1 MYKLYTDK
9 SELFECDIKIDG
21 ASLTNST
28 ARLVV
33 ETNDYSLMFNGK
45 ISKDGK
51 CEIPIRKL
59 KGLIDENTNGN
70 IRLEVIAEDTYFT
83 PWKSDFA
90 IDASKKVTVEVK
102 SQSNKKVIA
111 ENKVQVSNIKE
122 EITNKDIDHVTNIM
136 KLLVR
141 EDITL
146 ENLSVRKD
154 RLNKIVATYRKHR
167 PLTEDKHKEVIKGV
181 LKGLYK
187 K

>member
-9 SELFECDIKIDG
+9 PEVFECDIKIAG
-21 ASLTNST
+21 ASLTRST

-33 ETNDYSLMFNGK
+33 ETSEYSLMFNGK

-59 KGLIDENTNGN
+59 KGLIDENSKGN

-83 PWKSDFA
+83 PWKSEFD
-90 IDASKKVTVEVK
+90 IQASKQVTVEVR
-102 SQSNKKVIA
+102 SQNDKPVIH
-111 ENKVQVSNIKE
+111 ENKIEVSNVKQLVTE
-122 EITNKDIDHVTNIM
+122 QEVNHVKNIL

-141 EDITL
+141 ENIDIN
-146 ENLSVRKD
+146 NLSVKKSRI
-154 RLNKIVATYRKHR
+154 NKIVATYTKYK
-167 PLTEDKHKEVIKGV
+167 PLTETKRREVIKGV